1 MKRKKW
7 CGMMDKVKVMLTDE
21 KEIMVDKGIS
31 LLDISQLVHGSR
43 ENESPI
49 LGGILNGK
57 LKELF
62 ETVESDSTLSYIDL
76 TDVDGF
82 RIYQR
87 SLSLILLR
95 AIFDVMGKDN
105 VEKVSLNHSI
115 NKALYCDING
125 PSTKIEDEI
134 IKAIENK
141 MRQLVEEDHP
151 IKKITLPLDRALEYF
166 EENKMYDK
174 VELFKYRR
182 ISTVN
187 LYELGWFKDYFYGF
201 MAPRTGLLKW
211 FRLIPYDNGFVL
223 QYPTRQYPHRLKP
236 YKPFH
241 KLFHIFK
248 ESKEWSRILEVDTVG
263 ALNDVISKGEIREL
277 IQISEALHEKKL
289 AKIADKIIEKQGTK
303 VILIAGPS
311 SSGKT
316 TTAHRLSIQLRVNGI
331 KPYPIS
337 IDDYF
342 VNREFTPVDE
352 EGNYD
357 FESLYAIDIEKFNE
371 DLTNLLKGERVEIPT
386 FNFKTGK
393 REYKDH
399 YIQLR
404 ENDVLVIEGIH
415 GLNDELTK
423 DIPKE
428 LKYKI
433 YVSALTQ
440 LNIDEHNRIPTTDVR
455 LLRRIVRD
463 NQYRGIDAAR
473 TIEMWPSV
481 RRGEEKNIFTFQEKA
496 DVMFNSSHIY
506 ELSVLKQY
514 AEPLLF
520 NITKEQPEYFEARR
534 LIKFLDYFLGV
545 SSEDVPTR
553 SIIREFI
560 GGSQF
565 RK

>member
-1 MKRKKW
+1 MNKES
-7 CGMMDKVKVMLTDE
+7 VKVTF
-21 KEIMVDKGIS
+21 KGGEVLHVQPGTS
-31 LLDISQLVHGSR
+31 LLEISKMVEIEEDTL
-43 ENESPI
+43 I
-49 LGGILNGK
+49 LAGILNGK

-62 ETVESDSTLSYIDL
+62 ETVEDDCTVSFIDL
-76 TDVDGF
+76 THVDGL

-95 AIFDVMGKDN
+95 AIFEVVGRKDVK
-105 VEKVSLNHSI
+105 KVSLNHSI
-115 NKALYCDING
+115 NKALYCDIVT
-125 PSTKIEDEI
+125 SKVISEELIQQIEDRMKEI
-134 IKAIENK
+134 
-141 MRQLVEEDHP
+141 VEADEP
-151 IKKITLPLDRALEYF
+151 IKKQTVSLDKGLELF
-166 EENKMYDK
+166 EKDKMYDK

-187 LYELGWFKDYFYGF
+187 LYTLGWFTDYFYGF
-201 MAPRTGLLKW
+201 MAPSTSYLKW
-211 FRLIPYDNGFVL
+211 FKLIPYDDGFVL
-223 QYPTRQYPHRLKP
+223 QYPTKKKPHHLIE
-236 YKPFH
+236 YKPFN
-241 KLFHIFK
+241 KLFNVFK
-248 ESKEWSRILEVDTVG
+248 ESKQWSNILNVNTVG
-263 ALNDVISKGEIREL
+263 ALNDNISCGEIRDL
-277 IQISEALHEKKL
+277 IQVSEALHEKKL
-289 AKIADKIIEKQGTK
+289 AEIADKIIDQGGAK

-316 TTAHRLSIQLRVNGI
+316 TTAHRLSIQLRVNGVR
-331 KPYPIS
+331 PHPIS

-342 VNREFTPVDE
+342 VNREFTPLDE
-352 EGNYD
+352 DGKYD

-371 DLTNLLKGERVEIPT
+371 DIMDLLNGKRVEIPS

-393 REYKDH
+393 REYKGNFVELGD
-399 YIQLR
+399 
-404 ENDVLVIEGIH
+404 NDVLVAEGIH
-415 GLNDELTK
+415 GLNDKLTK

-440 LNIDEHNRIPTTDVR
+440 LNIDDHNRIPTTDVR

-463 NQYRGIDAAR
+463 NQYRGIDASR

-481 RRGEEKNIFTFQEKA
+481 RRGEERNIFPYQEGA

-506 ELSVLKQY
+506 ELAVLKQY

-520 NITKEQPEYFEARR
+520 NITKDQPEFFEARR

-545 SSEDVPTR
+545 SSEDVPTH

-560 GGSQF
+560 GGSIF
-565 RK
+565 RS